1 MAWFHRRVT
10 APPPPPDVA
19 ALYDAAPSPHRE
31 TMLAMRERILAVV
44 PDATEVVKYRM
55 PTFMVDGT
63 DVCGLMAHTH
73 HVGYY
78 PYSGSLLAQVPDL
91 VAKYGGTKSALHV
104 PVDRPLSATSIRRL
118 VRARLALGR

>member
-1 MAWFHRRVT
+1 MTAP
-10 APPPPPDVA
+10 APPPEVA

-44 PDATEVVKYRM
+44 PDAREVVKYGM
-55 PTFMVDGT
+55 PTFVVDGVT
-63 DVCGLMAHTH
+63 VCGLMAHTR

-78 PYSGSLLAQVPDL
+78 PYSGSLLTQVPDL
-91 VAKYGGTKSALHV
+91 MERYGGTKSALNV

>member
-1 MAWFHRRVT
+1 MAVP
-10 APPPPPDVA
+10 APPPDVA

-55 PTFMVDGT
+55 PTFMVDGVV
-63 DVCGLMAHTH
+63 VCGLMAHTH

-78 PYSGSLLAQVPDL
+78 PYSGSLLAQLPDL
-91 VAKYGGTKSALHV
+91 VERYGGTKSALHV